1 MDGYH
6 FSDYKPNTTFSKKM
20 IPQNLKE
27 LSRNFISF
35 FNDNE
40 FALEIIETNANGYWL
55 IDIYLEKGESLQLLL
70 DLDNFISLCDC
81 LKKCIEHYRSYLNN
95 ILDMPGMMQIAA
107 SKIKTTLSNSGG
119 IYLSIDH
126 SLVDDLG
133 NPYISFIFNPD
144 LHDPH
149 TQRLKLH
156 SDLIESMEIFN
167 KLALI
172 YNEYNKNN

>member
-1 MDGYH
+1 
-6 FSDYKPNTTFSKKM
+6 
-20 IPQNLKE
+20 
-27 LSRNFISF
+27 
-35 FNDNE
+35 
-40 FALEIIETNANGYWL
+40 
-55 IDIYLEKGESLQLLL
+55 
-70 DLDNFISLCDC
+70 
-81 LKKCIEHYRSYLNN
+81 
-95 ILDMPGMMQIAA
+95 MPGMMQIAA

-172 YNEYNKNN
+172 YNEYRKNN